1 MIFDGD
7 FRSFIEE
14 LRNGGTAVPWRIKN
28 FVAGVRLLLESSLN
42 VGFIS
47 QVNHEA
53 NRAAHSLARWSMLNS
68 IFGTFDLGNSLTA
81 FINVI
86 LEEVCQ

>member
-14 LRNGGTAVPWRIKN
+14 LRDGGAAFPWRINN
-28 FVAGVRLLLESSLN
+28 FVGGVRLLLESSLN
-42 VGFIS
+42 VSFS

-53 NRAAHSLARWSMLNS
+53 NRAAYSLARWSMLNS

>member
-14 LRNGGTAVPWRIKN
+14 LRNGGAAVPWRIKN
-28 FVAGVRLLLESSLN
+28 FVASVRLLLESSLN

-47 QVNHEA
+47 
-53 NRAAHSLARWSMLNS
+53 
-68 IFGTFDLGNSLTA
+68 
-81 FINVI
+81 
-86 LEEVCQ
+86 

>member
-14 LRNGGTAVPWRIKN
+14 LRNGGAAVPWRIKN

-47 QVNHEA
+47 
-53 NRAAHSLARWSMLNS
+53 
-68 IFGTFDLGNSLTA
+68 
-81 FINVI
+81 
-86 LEEVCQ
+86 

>member
-14 LRNGGTAVPWRIKN
+14 LRNGGAAVPWRIKN

-47 QVNHEA
+47 WVNHEA
-53 NRAAHSLARWSMLNS
+53 NRAALL
-68 IFGTFDLGNSLTA
+68 
-81 FINVI
+81 
-86 LEEVCQ
+86 